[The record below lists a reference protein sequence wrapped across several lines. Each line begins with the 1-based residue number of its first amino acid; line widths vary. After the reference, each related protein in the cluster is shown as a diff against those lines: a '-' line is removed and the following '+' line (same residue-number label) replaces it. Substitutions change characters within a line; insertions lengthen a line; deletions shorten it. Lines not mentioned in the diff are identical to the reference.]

1 VGADVQD
8 IKTRYEGLD
17 YQPDIMSDKLVLSV
31 GGHQIIDEGLL
42 VYQDDGLDIDAEFIS
57 EDGYTYG
64 FNVGNFD
71 TTCKLIIDPLIYSTY
86 IGGSGFDIV
95 NDMVLDEEGNT
106 YIVGYTSS
114 SDFPTSATAYND
126 TFYGPCNDV
135 IVLKLS
141 ADGSTLLYST
151 FIGGNG
157 TDEGYSIEI
166 DDTGC
171 AIITGC
177 TDSINFPTANA
188 YDDTYNG
195 KFGNFGDCFIL
206 KLSSDG
212 SSLVYS
218 TFFGGSGDDVA
229 YAMAIDTNNNIIIT
243 GETSS
248 TDFPLH
254 NEIDSVL
261 EGIAECFFLKMAENC
276 SSIIFSTFYG
286 STGNAPWYEFGYAV
300 DVAIN
305 GDIYFLGAT
314 FADNITMTDETTFG
328 TYHGDADFLLVK
340 LSQEGSLLY
349 STYIGGDGFE
359 KPTAIKID
367 SANNLYIL
375 GYTASMD
382 ITIVNAYDDTYN
394 YQYDAYLMKLS
405 MTGSTPGI
413 LFATYLGG
421 EYIDYPQDLCLD
433 DDGNLYI
440 TGETYSDSFPLT
452 ENAYNSEKTGS
463 SDAFLSVLSS
473 DGSRL
478 LYSTYIG
485 GDLSETG
492 FSVGLNNNSE
502 VVLAGTTKSENF
514 PTEAAYDDAYSGST
528 DIFVLKI
535 KFDFV
540 PEKVSWPLI
549 WSITTIFTISAI
561 MVLVTKRKTKK

>member
-1 VGADVQD
+1 
-8 IKTRYEGLD
+8 
-17 YQPDIMSDKLVLSV
+17 
-31 GGHQIIDEGLL
+31 
-42 VYQDDGLDIDAEFIS
+42 
-57 EDGYTYG
+57 
-64 FNVGNFD
+64 
-71 TTCKLIIDPLIYSTY
+71 KLIIDPLIYSTY

-126 TFYGPCNDV
+126 TFYGPGNDV
-135 IVLKLS
+135 LVLKLS

-157 TDEGYSIEI
+157 TDEGYDIEI

-195 KFGNFGDCFIL
+195 KSGEFGDCFIL

-218 TFFGGSGDDVA
+218 TYFGGSGDDIA
-229 YAMAIDTNNNIIIT
+229 SAMAIDTNNNIIIT

-254 NEIDSVL
+254 NAIDSVL
-261 EGIAECFFLKMAENC
+261 EGIVECFFVKMAENC
-276 SSIIFSTFYG
+276 SSIIFSSFYG
-286 STGNAPWYEFGYAV
+286 STGNAPWYEFGIAV
-300 DVAIN
+300 DVADN

-328 TYHGDADFLLVK
+328 TFHGNADFFLVK
-340 LSQEGSLLY
+340 LSQIGTLLY

-359 KPTAIKID
+359 DPKAIKVD

-375 GYTASMD
+375 GYTTSMD
-382 ITIVNAYDDTYN
+382 IPIVNAFDDTYN
-394 YQYDAYLMKLS
+394 YNHDVYLMKLS

-413 LFATYLGG
+413 LYATYLGG
-421 EYIDYPQDLCLD
+421 EYIDYANDFCID
-433 DDGNLYI
+433 DEGNVYI
-440 TGETYSDSFPLT
+440 TGETISEDFPVT
-452 ENAYNSEKTGS
+452 ENAYDSEKTGS

-485 GDLSETG
+485 GNLSETG

-514 PTEAAYDDAYSGST
+514 PTEAAYDDTYSGST

-535 KFDFV
+535 EFDFV